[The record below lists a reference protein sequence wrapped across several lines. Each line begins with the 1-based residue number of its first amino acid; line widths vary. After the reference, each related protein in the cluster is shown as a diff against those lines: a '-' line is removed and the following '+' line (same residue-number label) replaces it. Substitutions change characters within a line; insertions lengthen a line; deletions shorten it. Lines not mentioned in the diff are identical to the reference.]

1 MLETWQLSTKYLT
14 KNSLENR
21 WRSPKY
27 SKKDVGYVVEL
38 EVIKPVNA
46 QLGIVGQQGSAPGGA
61 NQINFLFPPREGAQF
76 FKVVGK
82 KELP

>member
-21 WRSPKY
+21 WRSPKD

-46 QLGIVGQQGSAPGGA
+46 QLGTVGRQGSAPGGA
-61 NQINFLFPPREGAQF
+61 NQVNFLFPRREGAQF
-76 FKVVGK
+76 FKVVDTK
-82 KELP
+82 VLP